1 MKNTQIIAI
10 ANQKG
15 GTGKSTTTVN
25 LATSLARQGKKVMI
39 CDLDPQSNSTMCMGF
54 QNPDELLITIANIL
68 SEYIEDKIHFNKEE
82 YILQAEGCDL
92 IPSSI
97 ELSGI
102 EPLLVNALSR
112 EKLLKYF
119 FEQFQ
124 NEYDYILLDTMPSLG
139 MLTINAL
146 VAATSVL
153 IPVQAHYLSAKG
165 LEMLISTI
173 ARIKK
178 HINPELR
185 FKGILLTMYNGRL
198 RFSKAILESL
208 ENAYGDYIRIFESKI
223 PQSVRAVEHTA
234 VGKSIYLHDPK
245 CKVSLAYEALAKEVL
260 ADESI

>member
-15 GTGKSTTTVN
+15 GVGKTTTTVN
-25 LATSLARQGKKVMI
+25 LATSLARQGKKVLI
-39 CDLDPQSNSTMCMGF
+39 VDLDPQANTTMCMGF
-54 QNPDELLITIANIL
+54 QNPDELQITIASIF
-68 SEYIEDKIHFNKEE
+68 SEHIEDKITLSKEQ
-82 YILQAEGCDL
+82 YIEKAEGCDL

-97 ELSGI
+97 ELAGI
-102 EPLLVNALSR
+102 EPSLVNALSR

-119 FEQFQ
+119 LEQFK
-124 NEYDYILLDTMPSLG
+124 NVYDYILIDCMPSLG

-178 HINPELR
+178 HINPDLS
-185 FKGILLTMYNGRL
+185 FKGILITMHNE
-198 RFSKAILESL
+198 RFKFNQAILKSL
-208 ENAYGDYIRIFESKI
+208 EDAYGDHIRIFESKI
-223 PQSVRAVEHTA
+223 PQSVKAVEHTA

-245 CKVSLAYEALAKEVL
+245 CKVSLAYEAFAKEVL
-260 ADESI
+260 ADDTI

>member
-1 MKNTQIIAI
+1 MKKTEIIAVC
-10 ANQKG
+10 NQKG

-39 CDLDPQSNSTMCMGF
+39 CDLDPQSNTTMCMGF
-54 QNPDELLITIANIL
+54 QNPDELPITIANIL
-68 SEYIEDKIHFNKEE
+68 SEYIEDKITLSKEQ
-82 YILQAEGCDL
+82 YLLKAEGCDL
-92 IPSSI
+92 VPSSI

-112 EKLLKYF
+112 EKLLKHF
-119 FEQFQ
+119 LEQFQ

-173 ARIKK
+173 AKIKK
-178 HINPELR
+178 HINPELS

-198 RFSKAILESL
+198 KFSKAILESL

-234 VGKSIYLHDPK
+234 AGKSIFLYDPK
-245 CKVSLAYEALAKEVL
+245 CKVSLAYEAFTMEVL
-260 ADESI
+260 EDESA